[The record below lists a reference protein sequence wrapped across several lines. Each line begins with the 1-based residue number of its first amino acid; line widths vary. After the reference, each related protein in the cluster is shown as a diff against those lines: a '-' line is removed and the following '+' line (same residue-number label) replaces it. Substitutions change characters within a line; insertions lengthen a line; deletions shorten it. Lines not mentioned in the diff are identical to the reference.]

1 MVMIEKRWLTRM
13 MKGAGIRGQIFLFLI
28 RLNFLVWEFV
38 IVCFFFSYSIPR
50 SSFAMSFNMRTK
62 KGPLS
67 HQKQKS
73 TVSLPASLKTELGL
87 EASEKSEDGPRNA
100 SGIQDEEERRKARRD
115 RANFFAQQRSSNN
128 QTKSSSSKNNRVNG
142 VIGRKEARKAL
153 RQEKKSAR
161 SQHQVKPKQPINDSR
176 KVTATASKPLANGS
190 RSISENKIAPSSVS
204 KGKRKADDDSER
216 VASTSERAPKS
227 QKKHVKEDTATPL
240 QRLLNKQSGN
250 VSEDEIPAKA
260 SKTKIKKKNRGANLT
275 QLEQQE
281 DDEIAWLEA
290 NLGLRNSNGKKT
302 KKSSTKGQD
311 EGDDMFEDDLDDF
324 IDDLDRFY
332 PGMYDDNA
340 SEGSDDEDESEWD
353 SEEEEMSDDMDDDK
367 VEESISGTDE
377 ESEEEDSEL
386 DDLNDSEGEEVE
398 ENTKEESA
406 VPNTDD
412 VRSAQTPNQE
422 SAAIPT
428 PGKYIPPA
436 LRRKMEQ
443 SQSETISAEEQKLQ
457 RAIKGLLNRFGEN
470 NLEIIIGEIEELYRQ
485 SSRAQVTNYLTKLV
499 LETIALNDNI
509 GDTLVVLYAA
519 LITSLHRIVGVE
531 FGAHFIQEMVDL
543 LLKQYGIANASDSN
557 DTTETSAGKQAR
569 NLIALMSSL
578 YNLNVIACPLM
589 YDVIRLLL
597 GVEKD
602 KKQTQSTMT
611 ELDVDLLLKVV
622 KLCGAQLRHDD
633 PTSLKSIISIAQE
646 QQQKQS
652 QNGQSVSMR
661 AKFMLESMSDL
672 RNNRSRATTAS
683 VGAES
688 LTKMRKFLGNL
699 GKKHTIR
706 THEPLRVGLE
716 DLRNVDKRGK
726 WWLVG
731 AAWAG
736 YDFTS
741 KEGAEKAASKDA
753 NKPKKGNNDL
763 DSLEAKEDNI
773 VQLARQHG
781 MNTAIRQQIFVTLL
795 SSQDYLD
802 AVHRLLTMTHK
813 KATQRR
819 EIVRVLLHCLA
830 REPSFNPYYV
840 VVGSRLANEDERG
853 TRITMQYCLW
863 DFMRK
868 LGEKNV
874 GGQSI
879 LSRQEEEDESDLEED
894 EDESALAFGGEKG
907 MATEQ
912 GMANVARTYGW
923 WMAKGSL
930 TLEALRAVDFTTIR
944 KGVPFVQLLIIHVL
958 LSISSTSPVH
968 TLMPSKGPSSQSDMS
983 KNQKAVE
990 TLFVQGTRAN
1000 QRLAQGLLIFM
1011 EQHLTS
1017 KKCQALATTK
1027 LGLSSDKVAS
1037 LLKSR
1042 MTALETVRVGARLA
1056 ANDDLD
1062 MLD

>member
-1 MVMIEKRWLTRM
+1 M
-13 MKGAGIRGQIFLFLI
+13 
-28 RLNFLVWEFV
+28 
-38 IVCFFFSYSIPR
+38 R
-50 SSFAMSFNMRTK
+50 SRKT
-62 KGPLS
+62 PLS
-67 HQKQKS
+67 HQKQRS
-73 TVSLPASLKTELGL
+73 TVSLPLSLKTELGL
-87 EASEKSEDGPRNA
+87 ESSPGTIAEDTPRNA
-100 SGIQDEEERRKARRD
+100 SGLQDEEERRKARRD
-115 RANFFAQQRSSNN
+115 RANFFAQQRNSTSNS
-128 QTKSSSSKNNRVNG
+128 QIKKSNG
-142 VIGRKEARKAL
+142 VIGRKEARKAH

-161 SQHQVKPKQPINDSR
+161 SQHQGKPKKAINDIQ
-176 KVTATASKPLANGS
+176 KTTKIASKPIVNES
-190 RSISENKIAPSSVS
+190 KSTISSVS
-204 KGKRKADDDSER
+204 KGKRKADEDSDKSAQISDR
-216 VASTSERAPKS
+216 STKS
-227 QKKHVKEDTATPL
+227 QKKHVKESTATPL
-240 QRLLNKQSGN
+240 QKLLKKQSGN
-250 VSEDEIPAKA
+250 ISEDEGP
-260 SKTKIKKKNRGANLT
+260 SQHVKKKKRTSNNLT

-290 NLGLRNSNGKKT
+290 NLGLRKSDGKKK
-302 KKSSTKGQD
+302 KKSTTKGQ
-311 EGDDMFEDDLDDF
+311 EGEDDDMFGDDLDDF

-340 SEGSDDEDESEWD
+340 SEGTEDEDGSESNSE
-353 SEEEEMSDDMDDDK
+353 EEEEMSDGMDSLLDDLEG
-367 VEESISGTDE
+367 EEDEELLGGTGE
-377 ESEEEDSEL
+377 ESEEEGSEL
-386 DDLNDSEGEEVE
+386 DDSESDQFEEE
-398 ENTKEESA
+398 AKEESA
-406 VPNTDD
+406 VPTTENASSTQNT
-412 VRSAQTPNQE
+412 TE
-422 SAAIPT
+422 EAAATPT

-443 SQSETISAEEQKLQ
+443 TQSETISAEEQKLQ

-519 LITSLHRIVGVE
+519 LITSLHRIIGVE

-543 LLKQYGIANASDSN
+543 LLKQYSIANASQSE
-557 DTTETSAGKQAR
+557 DTTETGSGKQAR

-589 YDVIRLLL
+589 YDFIRVLL
-597 GVEKD
+597 GVEKGGN
-602 KKQTQSTMT
+602 QTQSTMT

-652 QNGQSVSMR
+652 KNGQSVSMR

-683 VGAES
+683 IGAES

-716 DLRNVDKRGK
+716 DLRNVEKRGK

-741 KEGAEKAASKDA
+741 KDGSEKGAVKDINKSK
-753 NKPKKGNNDL
+753 KVKNDL
-763 DSLEAKEDNI
+763 NSLEAKEDNI
-773 VQLARQHG
+773 VQLAKQHG

-819 EIVRVLLHCLA
+819 EIIRVLLHCLA
-830 REPSFNPYYV
+830 KEPNFNPYYV

-879 LSRQEEEDESDLEED
+879 LSRQEEDEDDENDSEED
-894 EDESALAFGGEKG
+894 DSALAFGGEKG

-912 GMANVARTYGW
+912 GMTNVARTYGW

-944 KGVPFVQLLIIHVL
+944 KGVPFVQLLIIHIL
-958 LSISSTSPVH
+958 LSISSASPVH
-968 TLMPSKGPSSQSDMS
+968 TLMPSKSSSDTS
-983 KNQKAVE
+983 KNQQAVE

-1017 KKCQALATTK
+1017 KKCQALAITK
-1027 LGLSSDKVAS
+1027 LGLTSEQISS
-1037 LLKSR
+1037 LLKLR

-1056 ANDDLD
+1056 ANEDLD

>member
-1 MVMIEKRWLTRM
+1 
-13 MKGAGIRGQIFLFLI
+13 
-28 RLNFLVWEFV
+28 
-38 IVCFFFSYSIPR
+38 
-50 SSFAMSFNMRTK
+50 MRAK
-62 KGPLS
+62 KASLS
-67 HQKQKS
+67 QQKQRS
-73 TVSLPASLKTELGL
+73 TVSLPSSLKTELGL
-87 EASEKSEDGPRNA
+87 EGTGTSEETPRNT
-100 SGIQDEEERRKARRD
+100 SGIQDDEERRKARRD
-115 RANFFAQQRSSNN
+115 RANFFAQQRASLN
-128 QTKSSSSKNNRVNG
+128 QNEKKRLNG

-161 SQHQVKPKQPINDSR
+161 SQHQGKPKQPIN
-176 KVTATASKPLANGS
+176 VTKKTTDIVTKPIANGS
-190 RSISENKIAPSSVS
+190 RSNSDNKIVTSSVS
-204 KGKRKADDDSER
+204 KGKRKADDDFDR
-216 VASTSERAPKS
+216 LASTSDRAPKS
-227 QKKHVKEDTATPL
+227 QKKHVKEGTATPL
-240 QRLLNKQSGN
+240 EKLLKKQSGN
-250 VSEDEIPAKA
+250 NAEDEDSAQMP
-260 SKTKIKKKNRGANLT
+260 SKVVKKKSRGANLT
-275 QLEQQE
+275 RLEQQE

-290 NLGLRNSNGKKT
+290 NLGLRKSDGKKK
-302 KKSSTKGQD
+302 KKSSTKG
-311 EGDDMFEDDLDDF
+311 EGEEEDMFQDGLDEF

-332 PGMYDDNA
+332 PGMYDDA
-340 SEGSDDEDESEWD
+340 GEGTDDEEESEWD
-353 SEEEEMSDDMDDDK
+353 SEEAMSDDMDNLLEDLEGEDD
-367 VEESISGTDE
+367 EDE
-377 ESEEEDSEL
+377 EFSSEYDEEEGESEL
-386 DDLNDSEGEEVE
+386 DDLDDSESEQLEEE
-398 ENTKEESA
+398 EASEDSVVATSENAS
-406 VPNTDD
+406 
-412 VRSAQTPNQE
+412 SAQTTTQE
-422 SAAIPT
+422 ATTTQT

-531 FGAHFIQEMVDL
+531 FGAHFIQEMIDL
-543 LLKQYGIANASDSN
+543 LLKQYGAANASESN
-557 DTTETSAGKQAR
+557 DTTETSSGKQAR
-569 NLIALMSSL
+569 NLIALMASL

-602 KKQTQSTMT
+602 KKQTQSIMT

-646 QQQKQS
+646 QQQKQA

-699 GKKHTIR
+699 SKKHTIR
-706 THEPLRVGLE
+706 TQEPLRVGLE
-716 DLRNVDKRGK
+716 DLRNVEKRGK

-741 KEGAEKAASKDA
+741 KEGSEKANLKDA
-753 NKPKKGNNDL
+753 NKIKKSNKDL
-763 DSLEAKEDNI
+763 DSLETKEDNI

-830 REPSFNPYYV
+830 REPAFNPYYV

-853 TRITMQYCLW
+853 TKITMQYCLW

-868 LGEKNV
+868 LGEKSV

-894 EDESALAFGGEKG
+894 ENESTLAFGGEKG
-907 MATEQ
+907 MASEQ
-912 GMANVARTYGW
+912 GMSNVARTYGW

-930 TLEALRAVDFTTIR
+930 TMEALRAVDFTMIR
-944 KGVPFVQLLIIHVL
+944 KGIPFVQLLIIHIL
-958 LSISSTSPVH
+958 LSISATSPVQ
-968 TLMPSKGPSSQSDMS
+968 TLMTSKGNSSQADTS
-983 KNQKAVE
+983 KKQKAVE

-1017 KKCQALATTK
+1017 KKCQTLAITK
-1027 LGLSSDKVAS
+1027 LGLSNDQVAS

-1062 MLD
+1062 LLE

>member
-1 MVMIEKRWLTRM
+1 
-13 MKGAGIRGQIFLFLI
+13 
-28 RLNFLVWEFV
+28 
-38 IVCFFFSYSIPR
+38 
-50 SSFAMSFNMRTK
+50 MSFNNRARK
-62 KGPLS
+62 APLS
-67 HQKQKS
+67 QQKQRS
-73 TVSLPASLKTELGL
+73 TVSLPSSLKTELGL
-87 EASEKSEDGPRNA
+87 EASGTSDDAPGPRNA
-100 SGIQDEEERRKARRD
+100 SGIQDDEERRKARRD
-115 RANFFAQQRSSNN
+115 RANFFAQQRSTSNN
-128 QTKSSSSKNNRVNG
+128 QKTNNKRGNG
-142 VIGRKEARKAL
+142 VIGRKDARKAL

-161 SQHQVKPKQPINDSR
+161 SQHQVKPKQPINDT
-176 KVTATASKPLANGS
+176 KKITATTTKPVINGS
-190 RSISENKIAPSSVS
+190 KSTSENKITPSSIS
-204 KGKRKADDDSER
+204 KGKRKADDDFDR
-216 VASTSERAPKS
+216 VASTSDRAPKS

-240 QRLLNKQSGN
+240 QRLLKKQSGN
-250 VSEDEIPAKA
+250 TSEDELPAKG
-260 SKTKIKKKNRGANLT
+260 STKNVKKKNRGTSLT

-290 NLGLRNSNGKKT
+290 NLGLRKSDGKKK
-302 KKSSTKGQD
+302 KKSSTKGVEED
-311 EGDDMFEDDLDDF
+311 EMFGDDLDDF

-332 PGMYDDNA
+332 PGMYDDNG
-340 SEGSDDEDESEWD
+340 SEGSDEEDESDWGSEGEMSDAMEDDEDE
-353 SEEEEMSDDMDDDK
+353 
-367 VEESISGTDE
+367 ESLVGSGE
-377 ESEEEDSEL
+377 ESEEEDSKL
-386 DDLNDSEGEEVE
+386 DDLDDSEDEDVE
-398 ENTKEESA
+398 ENTKEEPA
-406 VPNTDD
+406 VPSTENAP
-412 VRSAQTPNQE
+412 SAQSTTQE
-422 SAAIPT
+422 AAAVPT

-443 SQSETISAEEQKLQ
+443 SQSQTISAEEQKLQ

-531 FGAHFIQEMVDL
+531 FGAHFVQEMVDL
-543 LLKQYGIANASDSN
+543 LLKQYGTANASESS
-557 DTTETSAGKQAR
+557 DTTETSAGRQAR

-602 KKQTQSTMT
+602 KKQTQSRMT

-646 QQQKQS
+646 QQQKQA

-683 VGAES
+683 VGAEA

-741 KEGAEKAASKDA
+741 KEGLDKSTLKDA
-753 NKPKKGNNDL
+753 NKPKKGRSDL

-830 REPSFNPYYV
+830 REPNFNPYYV

-944 KGVPFVQLLIIHVL
+944 KGVPFVQLLIIHIL

-968 TLMPSKGPSSQSDMS
+968 TLMASKGPSSQSETS

-1017 KKCQALATTK
+1017 KK
-1027 LGLSSDKVAS
+1027 LSK
-1037 LLKSR
+1037 
-1042 MTALETVRVGARLA
+1042 
-1056 ANDDLD
+1056 
-1062 MLD
+1062 